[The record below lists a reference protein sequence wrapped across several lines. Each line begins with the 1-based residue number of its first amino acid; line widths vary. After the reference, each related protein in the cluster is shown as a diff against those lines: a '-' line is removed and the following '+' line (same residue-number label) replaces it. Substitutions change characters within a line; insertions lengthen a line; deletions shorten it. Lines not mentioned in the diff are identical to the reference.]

1 MALLNA
7 DIVVLGAGMVGVS
20 AALHLQSRGRDVVL
34 VDRRGAAG
42 EETSFGNA
50 GLIERASIFPHMI
63 PRDVLAVLRY
73 GLNRSSEVHYHAAAL
88 PRLFPWMRL
97 YWQASSPAGLLRSA
111 HALAPLVE
119 RCLVEHEALAAAAG
133 VADTIRHTGWT
144 KLYRSARTFAQ
155 GRVEAER
162 LIPFGIAFDLL
173 DPPAIA
179 AHEKHLMGPFAG
191 AIYFKDPASVADPSA
206 LVKAYAGLFVARGGR
221 LLTGEARFLEEG
233 KRGWALKTAQGSLA
247 TREVLVALGP
257 WSDDLFRPLG
267 YTVPFAVKR
276 GYHMH
281 YGALGD
287 AVLER
292 PVLDIDGGFILA
304 PMTRGIRLTTGAEF
318 APRDAPPTPVQID
331 RAEALARRFFPLAE
345 RADAAPW
352 MGSRPCLPDM
362 LPVISRA
369 PRHRGLWFD
378 FGHQHLGLTLGPVS
392 GRLIAEMITGEA
404 PFTDPAPY
412 RVERFGAPNTVVG

>member
-7 DIVVLGAGMVGVS
+7 DTVVLGAGMVGVS

-50 GLIERASIFPHMI
+50 GLIERASIFPHMM
-63 PRDVLAVLRY
+63 PRNVLSLLRY
-73 GLNRSSEVHYHAAAL
+73 GFNRSSDVHYQLSAL
-88 PRLFPWMRL
+88 PRLLPWLHL
-97 YWQASSPAGLLRSA
+97 YWQASSPAGLVRSA
-111 HALAPLVE
+111 QALAPLIT
-119 RCLVEHEALAAAAG
+119 RSLAEHEAQAAAAE
-133 VADTIRHTGWT
+133 VSDSICHKGWI
-144 KLYRSARTFAQ
+144 KLYRSARGFAD

-162 LIPFGIAFDLL
+162 LRPYGIAFDLL

-179 AHEKHLMGPFAG
+179 AHEKHLKGPFAG

-206 LVKAYAGLFVARGGR
+206 LVKAYARLFVARGGR
-221 LLTGEARFLEEG
+221 LVSGDARFLEEG
-233 KRGWALKTAQGSLA
+233 KRGWALKTDHGSLA
-247 TREVLVALGP
+247 ASEAVVALGP
-257 WSDDLFRPLG
+257 WSDELFRVLG

-281 YGALGD
+281 YGARGG
-287 AVLER
+287 AMLER

-331 RAEALARRFFPLAE
+331 RAEAVARRIFPLGE
-345 RADAAPW
+345 RLDPAPW
-352 MGSRPCLPDM
+352 KGARPCLPDM
-362 LPVISRA
+362 LPVIGRA

-378 FGHQHLGLTLGPVS
+378 FGHQHLGFTLGPVS
-392 GRLIAEMITGEA
+392 GRLIAEMMTGEP

-412 RVERFGAPNTVVG
+412 RLERFEAKAKER